1 MAVMWLMSG
10 CRGVDTFIFQPP
22 DRTEETLNSTSFTR
36 IKVADDRTIAA
47 LITPNKNSKYVLL
60 YSHGNGEDLFDFQKK
75 LLPEYKEHGY
85 SIVAYDYEGYGKSD
99 GSPAEENCYRDIVA
113 VYKYLITDLN
123 YNPENIIVFGR
134 SVGSGPST
142 YLAEKYPVGALILE
156 SAFMSTFQVV
166 TSLPVPGN
174 RFPNID
180 RIKKVTAPL
189 LVIHGTDDWLIRFHH
204 GRSLYAAAKCRKKF
218 VSIENGGHND
228 LIQVGGKYYWS
239 QIAQFVQSLD
249 ATEAQKMAA
258 KRLAMKE
265 LSEQKVQT
273 ADASPAA
280 DAVTV
285 PGQLQVSSQGVLH
298 NQ

>member
-1 MAVMWLMSG
+1 MVGLSAVAVMWLLSG

-22 DRTEETLNSTSFTR
+22 ERSQETLESTTFTR
-36 IKVADDRTIAA
+36 IKVSDERTIAA
-47 LITPNKNSKYVLL
+47 LITPNKESKYVLL

-99 GSPAEENCYRDIVA
+99 GSPAENNCYRDIVA
-113 VYKYLITDLN
+113 VYKYLITVMN

-134 SVGSGPST
+134 SVGSGPSC
-142 YLAEKYPVGALILE
+142 YLAENYPVGALILE

-189 LVIHGTDDWLIRFHH
+189 LVIHGTDDWLIRYHH
-204 GRSLYAAAKCRKKF
+204 GRALYAAAKTRKKF

-228 LIQVGGKYYWS
+228 LIQVGGQYYWS
-239 QIAQFVQSLD
+239 QIKQFVGTLGT
-249 ATEAQKMAA
+249 TEAEKMAA
-258 KRLAMKE
+258 EKLAMKE
-265 LSEQKVQT
+265 FGDNRIQT
-273 ADASPAA
+273 ADSSPTAESLS
-280 DAVTV
+280 TV
-285 PGQLQVSSQGVLH
+285 DPL
-298 NQ
+298 